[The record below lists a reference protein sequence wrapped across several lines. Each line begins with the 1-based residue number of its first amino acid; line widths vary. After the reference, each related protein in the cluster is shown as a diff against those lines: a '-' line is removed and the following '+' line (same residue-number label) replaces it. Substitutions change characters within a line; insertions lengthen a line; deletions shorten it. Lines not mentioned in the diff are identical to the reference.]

1 MLHLEFEGPYLS
13 LDEDQ
18 WKWNIQNYL
27 KLKGKVVFIWF
38 PSWFFNPLIYI
49 FFAIFSF
56 SYLSFEIWNFEAKN
70 LSTNFFLNWTLN
82 TNQSLILRP
91 FTTSLSQRD
100 RTWLGETAA
109 QTKGDGESGA
119 AQTRPGG
126 EVAGNTRQH
135 GINWLQS
142 FEW

>member
-1 MLHLEFEGPYLS
+1 MTF
-13 LDEDQ
+13 DQ
-18 WKWNIQNYL
+18 QIYYFFTTS
-27 KLKGKVVFIWF
+27 VF
-38 PSWFFNPLIYI
+38 NLQD
-49 FFAIFSF
+49 
-56 SYLSFEIWNFEAKN
+56 FEAKN
-70 LSTNFFLNWTLN
+70 LSTNFFLNWTMN

-142 FEW
+142 FE